1 MAPIL
6 SGVKL
11 THLGWASSRGEEGGE
26 NCWGFHQLINII
38 YNQGEGELLNL
49 IFKLMQKSYVDYPG
63 LRMESLA
70 FFLGRNLVLMNYM
83 EN

>member
-1 MAPIL
+1 
-6 SGVKL
+6 
-11 THLGWASSRGEEGGE
+11 LGGHQAEERKEGKTAGGSIS
-26 NCWGFHQLINII
+26 QLINII

-70 FFLGRNLVLMNYM
+70 FFLGRNLVLLNYM
-83 EN
+83 ENWEWKYFELNC